1 MHVKQR
7 ILAAAERR
15 FADYGYAKTTM
26 AEIAA
31 DAGMSVGNLYRHFE
45 NKETL
50 AMSCMRRQLEAKL
63 RAGIDAAARARS
75 ASEALEAFLLARLR
89 AGHAQFAQTRHLY
102 DMVRLANER
111 YRDLLLEFERRVIL
125 ALADILRRGVR
136 EGAFAVDDPE
146 RTAYDIHQALMRY
159 NHPVSL
165 RYNELPVLEADLERL
180 IELLRRGLAP
190 RNHEGG
196 KKR

>member
-1 MHVKQR
+1 MDVKQR
-7 ILAAAERR
+7 ILAAATRR

-45 NKETL
+45 NKEAL
-50 AMSCMRRQLEAKL
+50 AIACMRRQLESKL
-63 RAGIDAAARARS
+63 RSGLDAADQAKS
-75 ASEALEAFLLARLR
+75 ANEAFEAFLLARLR
-89 AGHAQFAQTRHLY
+89 AGHAQFANTRHLY
-102 DMVRLANER
+102 DMVRLVNER
-111 YRDLLLEFERRVIL
+111 YRDLLLDFESKVIR
-125 ALADILRRGVR
+125 ALVDILRQGIR
-136 EGAFAVDDPE
+136 EGAFDVDDPD

-180 IELLRRGLAP
+180 IDLLRKGLAP
-190 RNHEGG
+190 RNTKEE
-196 KKR
+196 